1 MAYKLNVQEF
11 LDLQATYTSAEQ
23 GMIPWWALY
32 EKVSEVLQA
41 AIDRGAVAAVDIAE
55 TEAAILWFD
64 GAVKVNKGEGAFSTF
79 IREYTARQFELRFG
93 SSSMETVIAQMQ
105 AVSDAIAVRVIRDDI
120 LANEGVL
127 PSMEQLADSDA
138 SVAGE
143 ILFASLGPEDSAF
156 SSNSGWS
163 GAILFSMF
171 GTDESDRLLSEG
183 EAKKLDTLGDLRDV
197 LFAIDAFNV
206 ALEESLT
213 DSLIGSMTILGRLEV
228 LEDLGILSRALA
240 VRGETLDHYAEAISS
255 ISSNAEFSEWVLTAL
270 LAGEVADPAI
280 SAIFSYGGVEN
291 VFRLVKSTYLGY
303 VADEISDDN
312 LAPSLSGFFTAIKDA
327 DLNGMKIKLL
337 SDFGGS
343 NGLLAA
349 AQKDD
354 AEGMAVRN
362 ALKFLSPVVI
372 YNDEGFWGRGLEL
385 YNEATGDGVI
395 TAEWLADRV
404 IMLESLVKNEFSDS
418 TPKTPYAFQDM
429 ESKLHTITSPDA
441 YLTDNGAVIF
451 GRLSESNVGDN
462 ALYGSTKNDRIYG
475 GAKQDLIEGGD
486 LNDTLYGMGGN
497 DTLKGEAGDDYLD
510 GGSGDDRLFGGK
522 DNDTLV
528 GGNGNDRYEFVT
540 GDGNDTLIDSDRVG
554 EIWIDGVH
562 YTLAQRLAPG
572 ADSWHSKDGKV
583 KFLLSGSDMLVLY
596 GKGDSIRILNFA
608 TGTLGLGLK
617 DFAPQVSGG
626 AINGTA
632 DNDSLNGSSGSD
644 LINGLEGSDR
654 IFGGAGNDQIYGY
667 KVGEFGVA
675 NPLSEG
681 RGITGD
687 WLDGGAGDDLLVG
700 SNGRDGLF
708 GGAGDDTIMGG
719 DGDDI
724 IIADGVTSNLM
735 PNLFLQTYSI
745 DIGQEKQ
752 LIAFVS
758 GTAGYAPLEQAGNDV
773 VFAGEGN
780 DFVDGYAGDDYI
792 EGNAGHDYLLGG
804 EGNDTLVGGTGNDT
818 LIGDGFDGVS
828 EDKPNARMPGDKHGD
843 DILLGGE
850 GNDLIL
856 GNGGHDRLFGVEGND
871 TLFGDDRTTPT
882 EYHGN
887 DYLDGGA
894 DRDVLFGMGGD
905 DTLLGGDG
913 DDFLSG
919 EDHQSSDDVSSL
931 TGNDWLYGGA
941 GKDTLLGG
949 NGNDYLDG
957 GDDDDSLWG
966 GTGNDTLL
974 GGAGADVLLDESG
987 NNLFDGGLGNDTLQG
1002 GDGNDRYIFNQGYGI
1017 DVIKDAGGRNSLE
1030 FGSGFS
1036 IDTIKVDLVLTSA
1049 GDKALRISNDAGDAL
1064 IIFDYS
1070 KWKQSSFVFAN
1081 GQAYSYSQFMRH
1093 LSTPVDLTGSGSD
1106 DELVGGKADDV
1117 LNGLG
1122 GADVLI
1128 GGQGNDTL
1136 QGGSGDDR
1144 YFFAVGD
1151 GVDFLKDEEGINSV
1165 IFEQGITRES
1175 LIFGRAYNSEGN
1187 SYLTVAYEGG
1197 TIYIENGMTG
1207 AVSQFYF
1214 DDGSSLA
1221 LSEILAEVGGLTLFA
1236 PDSGGHLLGSDAGD
1250 ILSGGLG
1257 DDLINAAAGNDHLYG
1272 NEGNDTLLGG
1282 AGDDRIAGGSGN
1294 DHLQGDAGN
1303 DTLIGGQGNDTLL
1316 GGEGDDGLYGGD
1328 GNDLLVG
1335 AEGNDT
1341 LSGGAGDDTLEGG
1354 AGIDTYLLTSE
1365 SGHDIL
1371 RDVEGEY
1378 SVLKLARDIDL
1389 ADLQSRR
1396 EGSDLLIVNKDN
1408 SQSLRIEDYYLNST
1422 GWRVTDED
1430 GHEQSMEEFVAE
1442 LSESVSVDISFWERK
1457 FKREVQAEFAVR
1469 QERQG
1474 AELEADGYFHS
1485 YSSGKGWEHDYA
1497 YRAVF
1502 KEFNYDSEP
1511 EYEYDGFYYSHIYR
1525 SAEGRSEV
1533 VEVSRSVYSASS
1545 GGRFTAGGGG
1555 ATYLSANDLQKLSNN
1570 QGSGFRVPGTYTP
1583 VYSSTEPDKVV
1594 GVIIESGQ
1602 GQASGSGLQ
1611 SSVLTYS
1618 KYRSWTDTIYK
1629 VVIGDDQGR
1638 AYSVT
1643 QGHIVRGGSGND
1655 LMRGYPTEGASMG
1668 VFLSGGEGQDTLLG
1682 SYAADYLIGGAGSDL
1697 LMGGGGADTYVFFSG
1712 DGVDI
1717 VNDFPLPSY
1726 PDLVGEGAYTYLETA
1741 ESTHLDKIV
1750 LPPDATL
1757 NTISLAWGKVLA
1769 EVNSGS
1775 AEWFQAAEFGEQFY
1789 DEFNVNNLHVHRSM
1803 RVSLTLDITLES
1815 GQVIRVVMPSSDS
1828 PQGSGIELYQ
1838 FADGS
1843 ILSQKQLL
1851 EHFGLS
1857 AVPDI
1862 STEGHELRA
1871 SDVAAKGYE
1880 VLPLQGMLGNDTL
1893 HSGAGSDYLLG
1904 GDGDDILYGS
1914 HGLDIL
1920 DGGEGEDSYYLYNEG
1935 SFDWSNQTYIRDSD
1949 GLGAIYIDDVK
1960 LDKSRLI
1967 AAGVNAW
1974 GARDGSFSLQLDGET
1989 GDLIIY
1995 LSQGS
2000 VVLKDYTPGKFGID
2014 LPVLNPENIL
2024 AELVVS
2030 GGAPWEYFIPFAPN
2044 ADGVLPELTAVLD
2057 NDETL
2062 PQWLQFDSSSGRIT
2076 GAFERIDQ
2084 SEHIIFTATY
2094 PDGSFV
2100 QYELLLYSDW
2110 NYVEGTDESD
2120 VLEGTQWADFIS
2132 AGAGDDEVSGGAGND
2147 WIEVHEGNDTL
2158 NGGAGADTLFGGEGD
2173 DLLDG
2178 GSGHDLLYGDDGNDQ
2193 LSGGDGD
2200 DLLDGG
2206 SGNDL
2211 LNGGAGN
2218 DQLSGG
2224 DGDDLLDGGSG
2235 NDLLNGGSGNDQL
2248 SGGDGDDLLDGGS
2261 GNDLLYGGSGN
2272 DQLSGGDGDDLLDGG
2287 SGNDLL
2293 NGGADNDQL
2302 FGGSGDDLLD
2312 GGSGNDLLYGGAGDD
2327 QLSGGDGDDLLDG
2340 GSGHDL
2346 LYGGAGNDQLS
2357 GGDGNDLLDG
2367 GSGNDLLNG
2376 GSGNDQLSGGD
2387 GDDLLDGG
2395 SGNDLLY
2402 GGAGNDTLRGNVGN
2416 DTLRGNAGNDYLIG
2430 GAGSDT
2436 YVFAVG
2442 DGQDVINNLSNTP
2455 DTDTDVL
2462 SLEGIVRENLWLSR
2476 NGDDL
2481 VIDVMGSEDSITI
2494 QDWYANSAQQ
2504 LDVIQAVGS
2513 SLYANQ
2519 VDSLVNAMAAFGAP
2533 AGGELN
2539 LTQTQ
2544 RDQLNVVIAAN
2555 WQ

>member
-1 MAYKLNVQEF
+1 MTDIAHIADMAELAEASYADLRLDKDVATELRNAEF
-11 LDLQATYTSAEQ
+11 NGGQTFSAT
-23 GMIPWWALY
+23 
-32 EKVSEVLQA
+32 QA
-41 AIDRGAVAAVDIAE
+41 AEFVTNWAVIDHLPDDPISDFSATLFKSKANSEYTLAFRGTAGPIDDLAYADFGDIVLDGLAVDQIIDMYNYYQKLTNTGAYEGVMLKKVMYEAELGRSPAEYAQQNGFLYLKGMSGINGDISGVYEVVSVSFTDGLGVINATTPLHVTGHSLGGHLAAAFSRLFPGITTDATMVNGAGFSTGNPLIANNFNVTNLFSMLGGASDFSSDKITNYIGSGLTVVAQNE
-55 TEAAILWFD
+55 SIGLKQPGGITTVGIESSSLGTTFGHGAGQMTDSLAVMSILWQLD
-64 GAVKVNKGEGAFSTF
+64 NTLSIAQLNQLLLEV
-79 IREYTARQFELRFG
+79 
-93 SSSMETVIAQMQ
+93 SSDASQALETVINTVAK
-105 AVSDAIAVRVIRDDI
+105 VFGYDPI
-120 LANEGVL
+120 
-127 PSMEQLADSDA
+127 PSGADN
-138 SVAGE
+138 
-143 ILFASLGPEDSAF
+143 LGPGREAF
-156 SSNSGWS
+156 Y
-163 GAILFSMF
+163 ATVEQIQA
-171 GTDESDRLLSEG
+171 RL
-183 EAKKLDTLGDLRDV
+183 D
-197 LFAIDAFNV
+197 
-206 ALEESLT
+206 
-213 DSLIGSMTILGRLEV
+213 LIGVTSPFSVTLLGGRTGSDIATLAGNAGTAATPEN
-228 LEDLGILSRALA
+228 LA
-240 VRGETLDHYAEAISS
+240 VRFALSELSPFAIVGYNYDSSALSVYNPETGQGALTQ
-255 ISSNAEFSEWVLTAL
+255 EWMTDRSAM
-270 LAGEVADPAI
+270 LAGLIKKWTI
-280 SAIFSYGGVEN
+280 SEN
-291 VFRLVKSTYLGY
+291 QQVT
-303 VADEISDDN
+303 D
-312 LAPSLSGFFTAIKDA
+312 
-327 DLNGMKIKLL
+327 
-337 SDFGGS
+337 
-343 NGLLAA
+343 LAA
-349 AQKDD
+349 KDGFD
-354 AEGMAVRN
+354 YQDFASGQEVLVLPDPFVAIQPLVHRVYFGSDGANTLEGN
-362 ALKFLSPVVI
+362 I
-372 YNDEGFWGRGLEL
+372 G
-385 YNEATGDGVI
+385 
-395 TAEWLADRV
+395 
-404 IMLESLVKNEFSDS
+404 
-418 TPKTPYAFQDM
+418 
-429 ESKLHTITSPDA
+429 
-441 YLTDNGAVIF
+441 
-451 GRLSESNVGDN
+451 
-462 ALYGSTKNDRIYG
+462 NDRF
-475 GAKQDLIEGGD
+475 
-486 LNDTLYGMGGN
+486 YGMGGN
-497 DTLKGEAGDDYLD
+497 DILKGEAGNDYLE
-510 GGSGDDRLFGGK
+510 GGSGNDILNGGK
-522 DNDTLV
+522 GNDTLV
-528 GGNGNDRYEFVT
+528 GGADDDRYEFST
-540 GDGNDTLIDSDRVG
+540 GDGHDMLIDIDGSG
-554 EIWIDGVH
+554 GLWIDDVH
-562 YTLAQRLAPG
+562 YTLAQRLAPD
-572 ADSWHSKDGKV
+572 ADSWHSEDGKI
-583 KFLLSGSDMLVLY
+583 KFLRSGSDMLVLY
-596 GKGDSIRILNFA
+596 GQGDSIRILNYVPGA
-608 TGTLGLGLK
+608 LALGLGVEEFEPPV
-617 DFAPQVSGG
+617 DNG
-626 AINGTA
+626 AVNGTA
-632 DNDSLNGSSGSD
+632 DNDSLDGSTGSD
-644 LINGLEGSDR
+644 LISGLEGSDR

-700 SNGRDGLF
+700 SNGQDGLF

-856 GNGGHDRLFGVEGND
+856 GNGGHDRLFGDEGND
-871 TLFGDDRTTPT
+871 TLFGDDRTTPA

-1002 GDGNDRYIFNQGYGI
+1002 GEGNDRYIFNQGDGI
-1017 DVIKDAGGRNSLE
+1017 DTIKDAGGRNSIE

-1036 IDTIKVDLVLTSA
+1036 IDNIKIDLVLTNS
-1049 GDKALRISNDAGDAL
+1049 GEKALRIANGGGDAL

-1070 KWKQSSFVFAN
+1070 KWAQSNFVFAN
-1081 GQAYSYSQFMRH
+1081 GQVYSYSQFMRH

-1144 YFFAVGD
+1144 YVFAVGD

-1187 SYLTVAYEGG
+1187 SYLTVTYEGG

-1207 AVSQFYF
+1207 AVSHFYF

-1221 LSEILAEVGGLTLFA
+1221 LSEVLAEVGGLTLFA

-1303 DTLIGGQGNDTLL
+1303 DTLIGGQGDDTLL

-1354 AGIDTYLLTSE
+1354 AGVDTYLLTSE

-1378 SVLKLARDIDL
+1378 SVLRLARDIDL

-1442 LSESVSVDISFWERK
+1442 LSEGVSVDISFWERK
-1457 FKREVQAEFAVR
+1457 FKRQVQAEFAAE
-1469 QERQG
+1469 QERRG

-1502 KEFNYDSEP
+1502 KEFNYDAEP
-1511 EYEYDGFYYSHIYR
+1511 EREYDGFYYSHIYGASKYR
-1525 SAEGRSEV
+1525 NEV
-1533 VEVSRSVYSASS
+1533 AVSSRPVYSASS

-1570 QGSGFRVPGTYTP
+1570 QGSGFSVPGTYTP

-1594 GVIIESGQ
+1594 GVILESNQ

-1638 AYSVT
+1638 AYKVT
-1643 QGHIVRGGSGND
+1643 QGHIVRGGSGDD
-1655 LMRGYPTEGASMG
+1655 LMRGYPVERASMG
-1668 VFLSGGEGQDTLLG
+1668 VFLSGGDGQDTLLG
-1682 SYAADYLIGGAGSDL
+1682 SYGADYLIGGAGNDL

-1726 PDLVGEGAYTYLETA
+1726 PDLFGEGAYSYLETT
-1741 ESTHLDKIV
+1741 ESTHLDKVV
-1750 LPPDATL
+1750 LPPDANL
-1757 NTISLAWGKVLA
+1757 NNISLSWGKVLA
-1769 EVNSGS
+1769 EVNSGR
-1775 AEWFQAAEFGEQFY
+1775 AEWFQAGGSQEWFY
-1789 DEFNVNNLHVHRSM
+1789 DDFSDVNNLNVHRSM
-1803 RVSLTLDITLES
+1803 RVSLTLDIALDS
-1815 GQVIRVVMPSSDS
+1815 GQLIRVVMPSPDS

-1851 EHFGLS
+1851 EYFGLS
-1857 AVPDI
+1857 TIPDI
-1862 STEGHELRA
+1862 SMEGHELRS
-1871 SDVAAKGYE
+1871 SDVAAQGYE
-1880 VLPLQGMLGNDTL
+1880 MLPLQGMLGNDTL
-1893 HSGAGSDYLLG
+1893 HSGAGNDYLLG
-1904 GDGDDILYGS
+1904 GGGDDIFYGS

-1920 DGGEGEDSYYLYNEG
+1920 DGGEGKDSYYFYNED
-1935 SFDWSNQTYIRDSD
+1935 SFGLSNITYIRDSD
-1949 GLGAIYIDDVK
+1949 GLGAIFVDDVM

-1967 AAGVNAW
+1967 AVGVNAW
-1974 GARDGSFSLQLDGET
+1974 GSRDGSFSLQLEGES

-1995 LSQGS
+1995 LSLGS
-2000 VVLKDYTPGKFGID
+2000 VVLRDYAPGEFGID

-2024 AELVVS
+2024 AELVVN
-2030 GGAPWEYFIPFAPN
+2030 GGEPWEYFIPLVPD
-2044 ADGVLPELTAVLD
+2044 ADGMLPELTAVLD
-2057 NDETL
+2057 NDEAL

-2132 AGAGDDEVSGGAGND
+2132 AWAGDDEVSGGAGND

-2178 GSGHDLLYGDDGNDQ
+2178 GSGHDLLYGD
-2193 LSGGDGD
+2193 
-2200 DLLDGG
+2200 
-2206 SGNDL
+2206 
-2211 LNGGAGN
+2211 AGN

-2235 NDLLNGGSGNDQL
+2235 
-2248 SGGDGDDLLDGGS
+2248 
-2261 GNDLLYGGSGN
+2261 
-2272 DQLSGGDGDDLLDGG
+2272 
-2287 SGNDLL
+2287 
-2293 NGGADNDQL
+2293 
-2302 FGGSGDDLLD
+2302 
-2312 GGSGNDLLYGGAGDD
+2312 
-2327 QLSGGDGDDLLDG
+2327 
-2340 GSGHDL
+2340 
-2346 LYGGAGNDQLS
+2346 
-2357 GGDGNDLLDG
+2357 
-2367 GSGNDLLNG
+2367 
-2376 GSGNDQLSGGD
+2376 
-2387 GDDLLDGG
+2387 
-2395 SGNDLLY
+2395 
-2402 GGAGNDTLRGNVGN
+2402 
-2416 DTLRGNAGNDYLIG
+2416 
-2430 GAGSDT
+2430 
-2436 YVFAVG
+2436 
-2442 DGQDVINNLSNTP
+2442 
-2455 DTDTDVL
+2455 
-2462 SLEGIVRENLWLSR
+2462 
-2476 NGDDL
+2476 
-2481 VIDVMGSEDSITI
+2481 
-2494 QDWYANSAQQ
+2494 
-2504 LDVIQAVGS
+2504 
-2513 SLYANQ
+2513 
-2519 VDSLVNAMAAFGAP
+2519 
-2533 AGGELN
+2533 
-2539 LTQTQ
+2539 
-2544 RDQLNVVIAAN
+2544 
-2555 WQ
+2555 